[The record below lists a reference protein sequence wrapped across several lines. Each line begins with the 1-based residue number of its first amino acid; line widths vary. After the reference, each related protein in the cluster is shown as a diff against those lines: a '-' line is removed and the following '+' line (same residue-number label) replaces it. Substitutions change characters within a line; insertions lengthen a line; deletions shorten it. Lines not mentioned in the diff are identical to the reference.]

1 MTTGDGSSM
10 WNDTA
15 GGMINDIP
23 PNMHSGDEAAFYYDK
38 GWIVWCITCMH
49 LFEEMYV
56 KDILVTISV
65 IEVRTLKHVQKQ

>member
-1 MTTGDGSSM
+1 MIQLQWGPPYGDTEESCIMITGDGSRM

-38 GWIVWCITCMH
+38 G
-49 LFEEMYV
+49 
-56 KDILVTISV
+56 
-65 IEVRTLKHVQKQ
+65 